1 MRLDIFCT
9 VIDNYGDIGIAWRLA
24 RQLVAE
30 YGLEVCLWV
39 DDLASFKRIRP
50 EIETACE
57 RQELHG
63 VLIRRWHTPMPDDA
77 TPAEI
82 VIEALACEVPESYV
96 QAMAVQQPKPIWI
109 NLEYLSAEDWVNACH
124 GLPSPHPR
132 LPLVK
137 YFFFPGWQAG
147 TGGVLRE
154 QCLERE
160 MREYRDNPEATR
172 AFWKRLG
179 LPATLPVAAASAAT
193 GPLRPENIAAEAAP
207 AMRPQKPETL
217 ISLFAYENAAIPELL
232 EAWTTHPEPIRCLVP
247 EGRPVANVAAYFGA
261 AEARPGD
268 GFQRGNLSV
277 DILPMLDQDSYDR
290 LLWSCDLNF
299 VRGEDSFVRACWA
312 GHPLVWQAYRQDE
325 NAHWPKIDAFLKLYC
340 QDMASETASALQ
352 QMWRAW
358 NHETGVAQ
366 AWPAFWAQ
374 RQELTAHQRAWME
387 RVGHLGDLADNL
399 VHFCQEKL

>member
-30 YGLEVCLWV
+30 YGLEVRLWV
-39 DDLASFKRIRP
+39 DDLTSFKRIRP
-50 EIETACE
+50 EIATGLDTQA
-57 RQELHG
+57 LHG
-63 VLIRRWHTPMPDDA
+63 VVVRRWITPMPPE
-77 TPAEI
+77 TVPADV
-82 VIEALACEVPESYV
+82 VIEALACELPESYV
-96 QAMAVQQPKPIWI
+96 LAMAERTPKPVWI

-147 TGGVLRE
+147 TGGVLCE

-160 MREYRDNPEATR
+160 MREFRGSPETMR
-172 AFWKRLG
+172 AFWERLG
-179 LPATLPVAAASAAT
+179 LPASAPT
-193 GPLRPENIAAEAAP
+193 ESSHVS
-207 AMRPQKPETL
+207 ETL

-232 EAWTTHPEPIRCLVP
+232 EAWSTHPEPIRCLVP
-247 EGRPVANVAAYFGA
+247 EGRPVAKVVAYFDA
-261 AEARPGD
+261 ADARPGD
-268 GFQRGNLSV
+268 RFQRGQLTV

-290 LLWSCDLNF
+290 LLWSCNLNF

-312 GHPLVWQAYRQDE
+312 RRPLVWQAYRQE
-325 NAHWPKIDAFLKLYC
+325 EGAHWLKIEAFLKLYC
-340 QDMASETASALQ
+340 QDLPDEPAAALHT
-352 QMWRAW
+352 MWHAW
-358 NHETGVAQ
+358 NRESGVAE

-374 RQELTAHQRAWME
+374 RRELTAHHDNWME

>member
-1 MRLDIFCT
+1 MRLDIFCS

-39 DDLASFKRIRP
+39 DDLASFKHIRP
-50 EIETACE
+50 EVDPGHE

-63 VLIRRWHTPMPDDA
+63 VLIRHWGASMPDDV
-77 TPAEI
+77 TPAEV
-82 VIEALACEVPESYV
+82 VIEALACEVPDAYV
-96 QAMAVQQPKPIWI
+96 QAMAARTPKPVWI

-137 YFFFPGWQAG
+137 YFFFPGWRAG

-160 MREYRDNPEATR
+160 MREFRDSPEAMS

-179 LPATLPVAAASAAT
+179 LPPPTEGSL
-193 GPLRPENIAAEAAP
+193 
-207 AMRPQKPETL
+207 KPETR

-232 EAWTTHPEPIRCLVP
+232 QAWSNHPEAIRCLVP
-247 EGRPVANVAAYFGA
+247 EGRPVAQVAAYFKA
-261 AEARPGD
+261 ADARPGD
-268 GFQRGNLSV
+268 RFQHGNLTV
-277 DILPMLDQDSYDR
+277 DILPMLDQDNYDR

-312 GHPLVWQAYRQDE
+312 GQPLVWQAYRQE
-325 NAHWPKIDAFLKLYC
+325 EGAHWPKIDAFLKLYC
-340 QDMASETASALQ
+340 QDLAGETSSALQ
-352 QMWRAW
+352 TLWRAW
-358 NHETGVAQ
+358 NRETGVAE

-374 RQELTAHQRAWME
+374 RLELTAHHRAWMQ
-387 RVGHLGDLADNL
+387 RVGRLGDLADNL